1 MKELLPFFQ
10 SRCGLYVFLSRVFE
24 TEIDG
29 TFLEKIRSMD
39 FTADYPSEAM
49 KEGAA
54 KLGDWLKNPGGD
66 PLTDLAVDYARIF
79 IGAGATGGK
88 AAYPYESVYTSPQ
101 GLVMQ
106 EAWEKVCAIYRR
118 HGLARKEHSDIHE
131 DHIALELDFMAQLCR
146 DAMKFAARGDS
157 EAVTASLEA
166 QASFLEDHLLNWT
179 KGFARDVE
187 RYAEKPFYPAVAQ
200 FMRGFLIVDGA
211 LLKDLLQE
219 LKNDGMPQAEA

>member
-1 MKELLPFFQ
+1 MEQLLPFFQ

-24 TEIDG
+24 TEIDAG
-29 TFLEKIRSMD
+29 FLEKIRSMD
-39 FTADYPSEAM
+39 FTAEYPSEAM

-54 KLGDWLKNPGGD
+54 KLNAWLSAPGED
-66 PLTDLAVDYARIF
+66 PLTDLAVDYARVF
-79 IGAGATGGK
+79 IGAGVTGGK

-131 DHIALELDFMAQLCR
+131 DHVALELDFMAQLCR

-157 EAVTASLEA
+157 EAVIANLEA
-166 QASFLEDHLLNWT
+166 ESRFLDEHLLNWT
-179 KGFARDVE
+179 KGFVRDVE
-187 RYAEKPFYPAVAQ
+187 RYAEKPFYPAAAE
-200 FMRGFLIVDGA
+200 FMLGFLIVDAA
-211 LLKDLLQE
+211 LLKDLLAE
-219 LKNDGMPQAEA
+219 LKNFGTPQAEA